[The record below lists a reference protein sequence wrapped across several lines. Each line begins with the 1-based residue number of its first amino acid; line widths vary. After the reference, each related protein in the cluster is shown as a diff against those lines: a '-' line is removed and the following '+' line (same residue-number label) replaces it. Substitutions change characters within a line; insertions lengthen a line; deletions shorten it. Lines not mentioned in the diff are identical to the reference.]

1 MYAIPDQAGRLAI
14 VTGANSGTGKEAA
27 RRLAEA
33 DADVVLAVRTVAKGE
48 QAREEI
54 LARHPQA
61 RLRVRRVDLADLA
74 SIREFA
80 DGLAAEGRP
89 VDLLLNNA
97 GVMAPPGRLSTADG
111 FELQFGSNYL
121 GPFALTVRLLPLLL
135 AAASP
140 RVVTMSSGLASIGRI
155 QFDDL
160 QWERRRYRAN
170 PAYAQSK
177 LADLLLA
184 EHLAAVATGQDWT
197 LMSMAAHPG
206 FTRTNLQMSGPNLG
220 REKARRSPFLMA
232 ASVGLL
238 PSQGVEQG
246 AEPLLFAATSPD
258 AVSGGYYGPTGRFGL
273 VGPTA
278 LVRLPRR
285 ARDLALAAKLWAE
298 AERLTGVTLQP
309 HAATPRLWP
318 VARGPWPVARGGMR
332 DACLMDDEVAPRSRF
347 SSFQPGSSPCATRCT
362 TSGCGPASAAGPAA

>member
-1 MYAIPDQAGRLAI
+1 MYAVPGQEGKLVV

-33 DADVVLAVRTVAKGE
+33 GADVILAVRTVAKGE
-48 QAREEI
+48 QARAEI
-54 LARHPQA
+54 LARHPAA

-74 SIREFA
+74 SVREFA
-80 DGLAAEGRP
+80 DGLAADGRP

-97 GVMAPPGRLSTADG
+97 GVMAPPTRMVTADG
-111 FELQFGSNYL
+111 FELQFGSNFL
-121 GPFALTVRLLPLLL
+121 GPFALTVRLLPLIL
-135 AAASP
+135 AAANP

-184 EHLAAVATGQDWT
+184 EHLAAVATERDWN

-206 FTRTNLQMSGPNLG
+206 FTRTNLQLSGPNLG
-220 REKARRSPFLMA
+220 RDKTRRSPYLIA
-232 ASVGLL
+232 TRLGL

-246 AEPLLFAATSPD
+246 AEPLLYAATSPD
-258 AVSGGYYGPTGRFGL
+258 AVSGGYYGPSGRFGL

-278 LVRLPRR
+278 LVRPPRR
-285 ARDLALAAKLWAE
+285 ARDLALAARLWSE
-298 AERLTGVTLQP
+298 AERLTEVSLPTDVT
-309 HAATPRLWP
+309 T
-318 VARGPWPVARGGMR
+318 
-332 DACLMDDEVAPRSRF
+332 
-347 SSFQPGSSPCATRCT
+347 
-362 TSGCGPASAAGPAA
+362 AS